1 MGYKLTWVY
10 MRPNGTEQKIRP
22 NTRLPSAYQ
31 EVEWIENTSTS
42 YIDSGLLSWAGYK
55 IDFKFYTSSSN
66 NSDQTIVWNHT
77 NSNTCLYYWINYGGS
92 NAIYWNYNNTW
103 HDIFNTMYVGNT
115 YVATSIIRNWHQEI
129 ILNWVSVGSDTAS
142 TTQTGSS
149 NLTIFS
155 RGWSANYALIKLY
168 YMQIYDANDD
178 LIRDFVPCYEIATTT
193 IWMYDLVNGVFY
205 TNQWWGTFAK
215 WSDV

>member
-1 MGYKLTWVY
+1 
-10 MRPNGTEQKIRP
+10 
-22 NTRLPSAYQ
+22 
-31 EVEWIENTSTS
+31 
-42 YIDSGLLSWAGYK
+42 
-55 IDFKFYTSSSN
+55 
-66 NSDQTIVWNHT
+66 
-77 NSNTCLYYWINYGGS
+77 
-92 NAIYWNYNNTW
+92 
-103 HDIFNTMYVGNT
+103 MYVGNT

-129 ILNWVSVGSDTAS
+129 ILDWVSVGSDTAS
-142 TTQTGSS
+142 TSQTGSS